1 MKRFI
6 ALIIVIIL
14 LFSCA
19 CQAKK
24 AVPQDDTLRGVWV
37 SYSEIPSTVG
47 INKSEYIKKSD
58 EIFLNISKMG
68 LNTAFV
74 HIRAFSDAFYPSEI
88 FPSSSYIAGT
98 QGAELDYDPIAIM
111 IESAEKYGIEFHAWL
126 NPFRVATHTDIK
138 KLSSDNP
145 ARKILDSGNSD
156 NAVCV
161 LENGIYYNP
170 ACPAVH
176 ALIINGVLEFLE
188 NHRVDG
194 VHIDDYF
201 YPSTD
206 EKIDS
211 SEYKKYCDN
220 GGNMP
225 LSQWRKNSVNSFVCA
240 LYSAVKNFDSRLVFS
255 ISPSGNIST
264 NAEKLYADVETWL
277 ADNCYADLIIP
288 QLYYGFE
295 HSSLPFEKAAT
306 EWALLK
312 SEKVKLAAGIAVYKS
327 GKEDTFA
334 GEGINEWIDNN
345 DIAARQ
351 IDLIQG
357 NSSYS
362 GFVLFSYEY
371 VFSMFTKNL
380 QKYDEM

>member
-6 ALIIVIIL
+6 ALTTVIIL

-24 AVPQDDTLRGVWV
+24 AVPKENTLQGVWV

-47 INKSEYIKKSD
+47 VSKSEYIKKSD

-98 QGAELDYDPIAIM
+98 QGARLDYDPIVIM
-111 IESAEKYGIEFHAWL
+111 IESAEKYGIDFHAWL
-126 NPFRVATHTDIK
+126 NPFRVATHTDIQ
-138 KLSSDNP
+138 KLSPDNP
-145 ARKILDSGNSD
+145 ARKMLDSGNTD

-176 ALIINGVLEFLE
+176 SLIIDGVLEFLE
-188 NHRVDG
+188 KHKVDG

-201 YPSTD
+201 YPSAD

-211 SEYKKYCDN
+211 SEYKNYCD
-220 GGNMP
+220 GGGKIS
-225 LSQWRKNSVNSFVCA
+225 LSQWRKNSVNAFVCA
-240 LYSAVKNFDSRLVFS
+240 LYSAVKNFDSNLIFS
-255 ISPSGNIST
+255 ISPSGNIAH
-264 NAEKLYADVETWL
+264 NAENLYADVETWL
-277 ADNCYADLIIP
+277 AEDCYADLIIP
-288 QLYYGFE
+288 QLYYGFR
-295 HSSLPFEKAAT
+295 HSYLPFEKTAT

-312 SEKVKLAAGIAVYKS
+312 GEKVKLAAGIAAYKT

-334 GEGINEWIDNN
+334 GDGINEWIDEK
-345 DIAARQ
+345 DVIQRQ
-351 IDLIQG
+351 IESILS
-357 NSSYS
+357 NPNYS
-362 GFVLFSYEY
+362 GYVLFSYEY
-371 VFSMFTKNL
+371 IFSMFTKNL
-380 QKYDEM
+380 QKNDEM